1 MAMMMQKSGVQS
13 SRVVAGSRRAFS
25 VARPARHVAKAAS
38 SSELGFKMM
47 RDGIKEASDETLLT
61 PRL

>member
-1 MAMMMQKSGVQS
+1 MAMMMQKTGAQS
-13 SRVVAGSRRAFS
+13 RLVAGSRRAFS

-38 SSELGFKMM
+38 SPDLGFKLM
-47 RDGIKEASDETLLT
+47 RDGIKEAADETLLT